1 MFANDKNNIETF
13 LHHTRTHLETLIN
26 GIPLLSQQIKNAA
39 RDFSSDQVD
48 ILEQIPL
55 TITFIHNK
63 PVVTIAFCGPSGAG
77 KSTIFNLLTSLGI
90 PAGGAV
96 RPMTHASLAVAP
108 DSLYPDMPWAQL
120 FPGFELENFS
130 ANADLRNPAS
140 PANRLF
146 TGFYPA
152 QNTTED
158 FWPCIID
165 VPDFNTTS
173 VSNWEKADHMLKRA
187 DSAIF
192 TVYHE
197 SYKSQKTFSI
207 LKKVLLLSG
216 SVVYLLTK
224 LDHDQAMQNARE
236 IWADILQ
243 SAEADPDFQQK
254 RSDGTTLIDFL
265 RKTPFYFSP
274 YVRNPSLLDIKPL
287 SGHNPSIASQIF
299 GQKGLEVLLSR
310 QLQAVATGIAT
321 SEAVCRIAEK
331 NKKEVSGLIYLVN
344 QQLEATA
351 QRITGE
357 EFPVFHILAMIRKLL
372 EESRPTFL
380 KRAFKPILMLGSG
393 LKAMFVTVKNAIS
406 NVSRQDIATGVLLR
420 NELERA
426 RLQKEVERLMHEWR
440 NTQGLKPLPTDTLRN
455 ISDQFLAIELPPVD
469 SEWEKSVNE
478 SLREW
483 QSSNKNLWL
492 WFNVVNDILVLF
504 GSVGFLADF
513 LFGGGM
519 GTLGIVAV
527 IGGSSATGGMLLSL
541 FNNMGLGN
549 QILQAHKSWKKLR
562 QKEYINHLQKHFAGP
577 LFLEELNQIDH
588 GLDAGLINSC
598 TASCDHLKE
607 IIRQNEQT
615 PA

>member
-1 MFANDKNNIETF
+1 MSFKPNNNIDFF
-13 LHHTRTHLETLIN
+13 LHQTRIHLETLIA
-26 GIPLLSQQIKNAA
+26 GIPQLNLQIKNVAG
-39 RDFSSDQVD
+39 DFSHDQSD

-55 TITFIHNK
+55 TVTFVHNK
-63 PVVTIAFCGPSGAG
+63 PVVTLAFCGPSGAG
-77 KSTIFNLLTSLGI
+77 KSTIFNLLTSLNI

-108 DSLYPDMPWAQL
+108 ESIASNMPWSQL
-120 FPGFELENFS
+120 FPGFDLEAFT
-130 ANADLRNPAS
+130 ANADLRNPSS
-140 PANRLF
+140 PADRLF
-146 TGFYPA
+146 TGCYPA
-152 QNTTED
+152 SNTSQD

-224 LDHDQAMQNARE
+224 LDPDQAMQNARE
-236 IWADILQ
+236 IWGDILQ
-243 SAEADPDFQQK
+243 SAEVDPDFQQK
-254 RSDGTTLIDFL
+254 RSDGTTLLEFL
-265 RKTPFYFSP
+265 KKTPFYFSP
-274 YVRNPSLLDIKPL
+274 YVRNPSLTDIKPL
-287 SGHNPSIASQIF
+287 SGHNPSIACQIF
-299 GQKGLEVLLSR
+299 GQKGLEILLSR
-310 QLQAVATGIAT
+310 QLQAVASGIAS
-321 SEAVCRIAEK
+321 SETVCRIAEN
-331 NKKEVSGLIYLVN
+331 NKKEVSDLISRIN
-344 QQLEATA
+344 RQIEATA

-357 EFPVFHILAMIRKLL
+357 EFPVFHILAMIRTLL
-372 EESRPTFL
+372 EENRPAFL
-380 KRAFKPILMLGSG
+380 KRAFKPLLMLGSG
-393 LKAMFVTVKNAIS
+393 LKSMFNTVKNAIGS
-406 NVSRQDIATGVLLR
+406 ISSQDIVSGVLIR
-420 NELERA
+420 NELERT
-426 RLQKEVERLMHEWR
+426 RLQKEVERLLHEWR
-440 NTQGLKPLPTDTLRN
+440 NTPGLKPLSTETLRN
-455 ISDQFLAIELPPVD
+455 VSDQFLKIELPPVD
-469 SEWEKSVNE
+469 SEWEKSVFQ

-483 QSSNKNLWL
+483 QSGNKNLWL

-504 GSVGFLADF
+504 GTVGFLADF

-541 FNNMGLGN
+541 FNNMGLGS
-549 QILQAHKSWKKLR
+549 QILQAHKSWKNLR
-562 QKEYINHLQKHFAGP
+562 QQEYIKHLREHFAGP
-577 LFLEELNQIDH
+577 LFLDELNKIDQ

-598 TASCDHLKE
+598 TASCEHLKE